1 MVRRLIVKIGNYVG
15 VSKLNLE
22 PTPMIG
28 GVFGKSN
35 GAAPGSRIAG
45 LRLILTHSF
54 SVTQVKLAASSV
66 LPLPL

>member
-1 MVRRLIVKIGNYVG
+1 MRG
-15 VSKLNLE
+15 SKLNLE

-28 GVFGKSN
+28 AYSYVEQ
-35 GAAPGSRIAG
+35 SRA
-45 LRLILTHSF
+45 RLVATAFTHSF